1 MYGIEPTGA
10 NSHEGSPAQ
19 LRRPANAAHGDTIG
33 FGVEQNPGGDARIL
47 LFLKEEVAM
56 NTEEPVPAGLPD
68 TDIAKAAVRAV
79 HGLAGVRGV
88 SDMMTIHPTVSAT
101 VVKSEIERAL
111 RRAARN
117 DANEISV
124 DVRGSD
130 VTLSGAVYSLSERE
144 LIRST
149 AWATPGV
156 RNVVDNMTVAF

>member
-1 MYGIEPTGA
+1 
-10 NSHEGSPAQ
+10 
-19 LRRPANAAHGDTIG
+19 
-33 FGVEQNPGGDARIL
+33 
-47 LFLKEEVAM
+47 M
-56 NTEEPVPAGLPD
+56 NTEEPVPAGMPD
-68 TDIAKAAVRAV
+68 ADIAKAAVRAV
-79 HGLAGVRGV
+79 HRLAGVRGV
-88 SDMMTIHPTVSAT
+88 SDMMTTHPTVSAT

-124 DVRGSD
+124 EVRGGD